1 MILLGFTMYDPNMN
15 KLQFPVGV
23 KPLDF
28 FVSSIEKERKEQSID
43 GIPGVV
49 DYGFNYKQREASL
62 TFFLRHY
69 HGEHDYFLLESDL
82 NAFLDSHEYFYVARN
97 ALPSRVIK
105 VTVDGSFKPE
115 RILGSMYAQLEV
127 DARVTDIPFW
137 RTKYTTQ
144 DIETNGYSGLVEKF
158 GTADGIN
165 ADNTKY
171 TFTETTFK
179 VWNGGNVTVDP
190 RNMMLN
196 IRLYKLATDGK
207 FTMTNKT
214 TGEAFKYTEVRNG
227 STVDLNGVKAL
238 LGLAQNKLRDTNRKF
253 ISLVPGEN
261 EITITGGTVEN
272 IQFDFP
278 FYYK

>member
-1 MILLGFTMYDPNMN
+1 MN
-15 KLQFPVGV
+15 KLDYPVGV
-23 KPLDF
+23 RPLDLL
-28 FVSSIEKERKEQSID
+28 VSSIEKERKEQQID
-43 GIPGVV
+43 GIPGVI
-49 DYGFNYKQREASL
+49 DYGYNLKGREIKMNFM
-62 TFFLRHY
+62 TEHY
-69 HGEHDYFLLESDL
+69 HDTFDHRLQRDEIYNLFDSYPYLYVSD
-82 NAFLDSHEYFYVARN
+82 DTV
-97 ALPSRVIK
+97 PSRVLKI
-105 VTVDGSFKPE
+105 TIDGSFTPE
-115 RILGSMYAQLEV
+115 RYGYWYSTFEV
-127 DARVTDIPFW
+127 DARVTGLPYW

-165 ADNTKY
+165 VDRTKY

-261 EITITGGTVEN
+261 EITISGGTVEN

>member
-1 MILLGFTMYDPNMN
+1 MYDPNMN

-127 DARVTDIPFW
+127 DARITGLPFW

-144 DIETNGYSGLVEKF
+144 EIESSGYSAIVEKY
-158 GTADGIN
+158 GMADGIN
-165 ADNTKY
+165 VDY
-171 TFTETTFK
+171 LPYEFTGNEFT

-190 RNMMLN
+190 RNMYLKLN
-196 IRLYKLATDGK
+196 LANVTTTGNL
-207 FTMTNKT
+207 TVENVT
-214 TGEAFKYTEVRNG
+214 TGEKFIYKEAISKKNLTIDGTKVLIG
-227 STVDLNGVKAL
+227 TS
-238 LGLAQNKLRDTNRKF
+238 NKLRDTNRKF
-253 ISLVPGEN
+253 ISLVKGIN
-261 EITITGGTVEN
+261 KIKITNGT
-272 IQFDFP
+272 FDSVAVDSP
-278 FYYK
+278 FYFK

>member
-1 MILLGFTMYDPNMN
+1 MYDPNMN
-15 KLQFPVGV
+15 KLQIPVGV

-105 VTVDGSFKPE
+105 VTLDGSFKPE

-127 DARVTDIPFW
+127 DARVTGLPFW
-137 RTKYTTQ
+137 QTKYTTQ
-144 DIETNGYSGLVEKF
+144 DIEKNGYNAIAEKY
-158 GTADGIN
+158 GTADGLHL
-165 ADNTKY
+165 DFQKY
-171 TFTETTFK
+171 RFDKNEFS

-190 RNMMLN
+190 RNMKLD
-196 IRLYKLATDGK
+196 IRIAYGTSKGTVRIDNL
-207 FTMTNKT
+207 T
-214 TGEAFKYTEVRNG
+214 TGEFITFSRPVVNDHLDFFGTKV
-227 STVDLNGVKAL
+227 L
-238 LGLAQNKLRDTNRKF
+238 LGATNRLRDSNRKF

-261 EITITGGTVEN
+261 KIKISN
-272 IQFDFP
+272 IDFRFVTFDFP

>member
-1 MILLGFTMYDPNMN
+1 MTFTLYDPNMN
-15 KLQFPVGV
+15 ELKYPEGV
-23 KPLDF
+23 RPLDLL
-28 FVSSIEKERKEQSID
+28 VSSIEKERKEQAID

-49 DYGFNYKQREASL
+49 DYGYNLKGREIKMNFM
-62 TFFLRHY
+62 TEHY
-69 HGEHDYFLLESDL
+69 HDTFDHRLQRDEIYNLFDSYPYLYVSD
-82 NAFLDSHEYFYVARN
+82 NTV
-97 ALPSRVIK
+97 PSRVLKI
-105 VTVDGSFKPE
+105 TIDGSFTPE
-115 RILGSMYAQLEV
+115 RYGYWYSTFEV
-127 DARVTDIPFW
+127 DARVSSLPYW

-165 ADNTKY
+165 VDRTKY
-171 TFTETTFK
+171 TFTEKTFK

-196 IRLYKLATDGK
+196 IRLYRLVTDGK

-214 TGEAFKYTEVRNG
+214 TGEVFKYTAVRTGN
-227 STVDLNGVKAL
+227 TVDLNGVKAL
-238 LGLAQNKLRDTNRKF
+238 VGLAENRLRETNRKF

-261 EITITGGTVEN
+261 EITITGGTVDN